1 MRGRPKKKK
10 IELNSESLV
19 SLMQEIYNDCT
30 EQRKRALTD
39 INERKNQAELDN
51 TTDIYQVG
59 KVNNESLKLID
70 SVIDKKLSLVKLQS
84 QLMNQNNEGDASGG
98 FLSDADKD
106 LLRDIVKEQEQK
118 NNIKYDI

>member
-19 SLMQEIYNDCT
+19 SLMQEIYNDCS
-30 EQRKRALTD
+30 EQRKRALSD
-39 INERKNQAELDN
+39 INERKAMAEMDN

-59 KVNNESLKLID
+59 KVNNESLKIID
-70 SVIDKKLSLVKLQS
+70 SVIEKKLSLVKLQS
-84 QLMNQNNEGDASGG
+84 QLMDKSSDDVSGG
-98 FLSDADKD
+98 FLSDNDKE
-106 LLRDIVKEQEQK
+106 LLRDIVKEQEHK

>member
-10 IELNSESLV
+10 IELSSESLV

-39 INERKNQAELDN
+39 INERKAMAEMDN
-51 TTDIYQVG
+51 TTDIYKVG

-70 SVIDKKLSLVKLQS
+70 SVIEKKLSLVKLQS
-84 QLMNQNNEGDASGG
+84 QLMDTKDGESSGG
-98 FLSDADKD
+98 FLSENDKE

>member
-39 INERKNQAELDN
+39 INERKAMAEMDN

-70 SVIDKKLSLVKLQS
+70 SVIEKKLSLVKLQS
-84 QLMNQNNEGDASGG
+84 QLMDTNDGESSAG
-98 FLSDADKD
+98 FLSDNDKE

>member
-84 QLMNQNNEGDASGG
+84 QLMNQNNEGEASGG

>member
-19 SLMQEIYNDCT
+19 SLMQEIYNDCS
-30 EQRKRALTD
+30 EQRKRALSD
-39 INERKNQAELDN
+39 INERKAMAEMDN

-70 SVIDKKLSLVKLQS
+70 SVIEKKLSLVKLQS
-84 QLMNQNNEGDASGG
+84 QLMDKSSDDISGG
-98 FLSDADKD
+98 FLSENDKD
-106 LLRDIVKEQEQK
+106 LLRDIVKEQEHK

>member
-19 SLMQEIYNDCT
+19 SLMQEIYNDCS
-30 EQRKRALTD
+30 EQRKRALND
-39 INERKNQAELDN
+39 INERKAMAEMDN

-70 SVIDKKLSLVKLQS
+70 SVIEKKLSLVKLQS
-84 QLMNQNNEGDASGG
+84 QLMDKSSDDVSGG
-98 FLSDADKD
+98 FLSENDKD
-106 LLRDIVKEQEQK
+106 LLREIVKEQEHK

>member
-10 IELNSESLV
+10 IELNSESLM
-19 SLMQEIYNDCT
+19 SLMQEIYNDCS
-30 EQRKRALTD
+30 EQRKRALSD
-39 INERKNQAELDN
+39 INERKAMAEMDN

-70 SVIDKKLSLVKLQS
+70 SVIEKKLSLVKLQS
-84 QLMNQNNEGDASGG
+84 QLMDQGDAESSGG
-98 FLSDADKD
+98 FLSENDKE
-106 LLRDIVKEQEQK
+106 LLRDIVKEQEHK

>member
-10 IELNSESLV
+10 IDLSAESLV
-19 SLMQEIYNDCT
+19 SLMQEIYNDCS
-30 EQRKRALTD
+30 EQRKRALSD
-39 INERKNQAELDN
+39 INERKAMAEMDN

-70 SVIDKKLSLVKLQS
+70 SVIEKKLSLVKLQS
-84 QLMNQNNEGDASGG
+84 QLLDKSGNEVSGG
-98 FLSDADKD
+98 LLSENDKE
-106 LLRDIVKEQEQK
+106 LLREIVKEQEQK

>member
-10 IELNSESLV
+10 IELSSESLV

-39 INERKNQAELDN
+39 INERKAMAEMDN

-70 SVIDKKLSLVKLQS
+70 SVIEKKLSLVKLQS
-84 QLMNQNNEGDASGG
+84 QLMDTKDGESSGG
-98 FLSDADKD
+98 FLSENDKE

>member
-19 SLMQEIYNDCT
+19 SLMQEIYNDCS
-30 EQRKRALTD
+30 EQRKRALSD
-39 INERKNQAELDN
+39 INERKSMAEMDN

-70 SVIDKKLSLVKLQS
+70 SVIEKKLSLVKLQS
-84 QLMNQNNEGDASGG
+84 QLMDKSDGESDSG
-98 FLSDADKD
+98 FLSEKDKD

>member
-39 INERKNQAELDN
+39 INERKAMAEMDN

-70 SVIDKKLSLVKLQS
+70 SVIEKKLSLVKLQS
-84 QLMNQNNEGDASGG
+84 QLMDTNDGESSGG
-98 FLSDADKD
+98 FLSDNDKE